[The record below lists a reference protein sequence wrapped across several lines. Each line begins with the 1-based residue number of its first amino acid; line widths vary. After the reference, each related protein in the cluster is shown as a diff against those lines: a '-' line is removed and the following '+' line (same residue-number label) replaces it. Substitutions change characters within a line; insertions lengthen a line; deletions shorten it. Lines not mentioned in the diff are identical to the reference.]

1 MRKAHLVARLAK
13 LPGDFRIVPP
23 TLKCPRCGA
32 DAGFDLRQVVQVY
45 YAIEGEAEDRQSER
59 TLLVNSDVFAFDAVL
74 PPRRSATALR
84 QLPRRV
90 FASTAHPLP
99 VKSRG
104 WHIRKGN
111 SWIRY

>member
-32 DAGFDLRQVVQVY
+32 DAGFDLRQVVRVY
-45 YAIEGEAEDRQSER
+45 YAIEGEAEDGQSER

-74 PPRRSATALR
+74 PPADQQLLCGSCREEFSP
-84 QLPRRV
+84 QLP
-90 FASTAHPLP
+90 
-99 VKSRG
+99 
-104 WHIRKGN
+104 IRFL
-111 SWIRY
+111 